1 MMMMMMMISGKRI
14 LMKGRI
20 TGGVAGFFSG
30 GNVM

>member
-20 TGGVAGFFSG
+20 TGGVAGFS
-30 GNVM
+30 VVAM